1 MTDPILPAVK
11 AYVLDAFLPGADP
24 SELADDTPLI
34 SSGILDSLATVRL
47 VTFLEDQYRIEVAAH
62 EANADNLDT
71 LAQVAALVRSKL
83 PAA

>member
-1 MTDPILPAVK
+1 MTDPLIPAIK

-24 SELADDTPLI
+24 SELADDTSLI

-47 VTFLEDQYRIEVAAH
+47 VTFLEDQYKIEVAAY

-71 LAQVAALVRSKL
+71 LAQIADLVRSKL
-83 PAA
+83 LA